1 MKNRNVY
8 HRKAIPTLLLALVL
22 GCFSLSSAVLAD
34 KPNNGN
40 SIVGIWRVVYSGD
53 LVFESFDQFHSDGLE
68 IEVSNILGVS
78 CQGVFKQRADGTVKL
93 FHTGWNFDANGALIG
108 YFNQNQ
114 RLTVSTNGQN
124 YDGTWVLQNYDV
136 NGNQLD
142 QQTGTVH
149 ATRLSVNTPL

>member
-1 MKNRNVY
+1 
-8 HRKAIPTLLLALVL
+8 
-22 GCFSLSSAVLAD
+22 
-34 KPNNGN
+34 
-40 SIVGIWRVVYSGD
+40 
-53 LVFESFDQFHSDGLE
+53 FDQFHSDGLE